1 MEKDLIASTLVK
13 LRGNKTQKQVADDLG
28 ISVSALG
35 MYECGLRIPR
45 DTIKVKIARYYGKSI
60 EEIFFGQID
69 HLE

>member
-13 LRGNKTQKQVADDLG
+13 LRGNKTQKQVAEDLG

-45 DTIKVKIARYYGKSI
+45 DTIKVKIAKYYEKSI
-60 EEIFFGQID
+60 EEIFFSQVD
-69 HLE
+69 HL